1 MMRRFL
7 SPAGKAVVSI
17 YILGDENGIW
27 TTLYLSSQ
35 NRRETSWG
43 RNILS
48 SASMLRMT
56 KTYFS
61 AHNSSGS
68 AEWTHSQDIRLQ
80 F

>member
-1 MMRRFL
+1 MDYFISLIAEQTRDLM
-7 SPAGKAVVSI
+7 
-17 YILGDENGIW
+17 
-27 TTLYLSSQ
+27 
-35 NRRETSWG
+35 G